1 MTSSEYEQFIKE
13 LAKEAVIVAKQADD
27 ETYPILYDLVESSEY
42 VIYSDK
48 ALEILAV
55 SPSKETAFSNVKMGL
70 EDPSVTYN
78 SFLRSFVITC
88 MLLDAGEYVNVFEN
102 IAP

>member
-13 LAKEAVIVAKQADD
+13 LAKEAVILAKQTDD
-27 ETYPILYDLVESSEY
+27 ETYPILYELVESSEY

-48 ALEILAV
+48 TLEILAV
-55 SPSKETAFSNVKMGL
+55 SPSKETAFSNIKMDL
-70 EDPSVTYN
+70 EDSSVTYN
-78 SFLRSFVITC
+78 SFLRSFVIAC
-88 MLLDAGEYVNVFEN
+88 MLLDAEEYVNVFEN